1 MIDWIYERLSLTVK
15 FEHHSV
21 FVRKAVEIGEFK
33 SLLVGLYL
41 TTRACF
47 NYDRKGSFPPKSR
60 SVTPWNTIYWSISA

>member
-1 MIDWIYERLSLTVK
+1 VIDWIYERLSITVK

-47 NYDRKGSFPPKSR
+47 NYDRKGSF
-60 SVTPWNTIYWSISA
+60 SAEVSTGNPLEYNILV